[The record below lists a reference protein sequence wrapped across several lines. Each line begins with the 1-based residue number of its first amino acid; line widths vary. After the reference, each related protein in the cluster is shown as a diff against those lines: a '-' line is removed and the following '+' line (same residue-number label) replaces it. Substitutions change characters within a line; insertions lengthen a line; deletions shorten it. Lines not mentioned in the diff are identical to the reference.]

1 VNRKIDFIGD
11 KIGKNALGS
20 SLVAYGERGV
30 RALMNA
36 HRLGALF
43 KPVKLPP

>member
-1 VNRKIDFIGD
+1 VNKKIDFISGES
-11 KIGKNALGS
+11 GRNALGS

-30 RALMNA
+30 KALMNA

-43 KPVKLPP
+43 KPVKLSS